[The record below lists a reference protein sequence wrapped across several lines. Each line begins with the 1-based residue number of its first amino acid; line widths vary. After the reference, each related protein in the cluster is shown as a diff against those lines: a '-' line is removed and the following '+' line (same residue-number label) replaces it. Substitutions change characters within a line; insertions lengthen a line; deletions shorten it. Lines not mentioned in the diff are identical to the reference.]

1 MLLNTHYFHR
11 LNLSLLLFWHKWF
24 NFGKNLLVLLR
35 ALLLW
40 LQLYF
45 GRLVHSGLLFNLLL
59 SDRLEVA
66 TRLV

>member
-1 MLLNTHYFHR
+1 VLLNTHYFHR

-35 ALLLW
+35 VLLLW

-45 GRLVHSGLLFNLLL
+45 G
-59 SDRLEVA
+59 
-66 TRLV
+66 